1 MRARGRRV
9 SHGGEHAAALK
20 RRHAARLERE
30 TEIGRED
37 EVMAVEGLMKPV
49 AVPLA
54 EIYIPVKFRDTL
66 DPKKVEALAE
76 SFVDKGMQ
84 SPINVRRDK
93 ERYVLVAGYHRLE
106 AARSLG
112 EKTIQAFVVRA
123 PQR

>member
-1 MRARGRRV
+1 MG
-9 SHGGEHAAALK
+9 
-20 RRHAARLERE
+20 
-30 TEIGRED
+30 I
-37 EVMAVEGLMKPV
+37 EGLMKPI

-66 DPKKVEALAE
+66 DPKKVEELAQ
-76 SFVDKGMQ
+76 SFVEKGMQ

-93 ERYVLVAGYHRLE
+93 ERYVLIAGYHRLE